1 MADSAVKSE
10 EGQQE
15 QAPTPKPKR
24 KILRR
29 VVVVFLTLVTITA
42 GYLTLAPSPID
53 PIAYTPTPPTPL
65 TGPLE
70 PNEQLRSAEI
80 LARDQIHGPEDVDL
94 DDAGRIYGAT
104 IDGLIARVLEDGT
117 VETFAR
123 TGGRPLGIH
132 FDADGNLIVCDAV
145 NGLLSIDAD
154 GNITTLASEA
164 LGVPFGFTDDVD
176 IASDGTMYF
185 SDASSKFGEGEYIL
199 DLFEGRPHGRLLSYD
214 PASRETTVL
223 MDGLHFANGVAVS
236 PDGEF
241 VLVNETYR
249 YRVQRYWLK
258 GEKAGT
264 GEIFIDGL
272 PGFPDGISTSPRG
285 TFWLAMFTVRNQTA
299 DFMAPRPWLR
309 NVISKLPSAVWP
321 KPEPYGLVLE
331 LDSDGQIIRS
341 LHDPGGE
348 HVSVITSVHEEAGQ
362 LYFGTLL
369 NHWIARMPVPEP

>member
-1 MADSAVKSE
+1 MADSAVTSE
-10 EGQQE
+10 EGQQHD
-15 QAPTPKPKR
+15 APTARPKR
-24 KILRR
+24 KVLRLG
-29 VVVVFLTLVTITA
+29 VLVLLAIVAIAA
-42 GYLTLAPSPID
+42 GYLVLAPSPID
-53 PIAYTPTPPTPL
+53 PIAYAPTPAAPL
-65 TGPLE
+65 TGPLQ

-94 DDAGRIYGAT
+94 DSEGRIYGAT
-104 IDGLIARVLEDGT
+104 IDGLIVRVLEDVK

-132 FDADGNLIVCDAV
+132 FDAAGNLIVCDAV
-145 NGLLSIDAD
+145 NGLLSIDTE

-164 LGVPFGFTDDVD
+164 DGVPFGFTDDVD
-176 IASDGTMYF
+176 IAPDGTIYF

-199 DLFEGRPHGRLLSYD
+199 DLFEGRPHGRLLAYD
-214 PASRETTVL
+214 PASRETKML
-223 MDGLHFANGVAVS
+223 IDGLHFANGVAVS

-241 VLVNETYR
+241 VLVSETYR

-285 TFWLAMFTVRNQTA
+285 TFWVAMFTVRNQTA

-309 NVISKLPSAVWP
+309 SVISKLPSATWP

-331 LDSDGQIIRS
+331 LDSDGEIIRS
-341 LHDPGGE
+341 LHDPGGQ

-369 NHWIARMPVPEP
+369 NHWIARMPVPE